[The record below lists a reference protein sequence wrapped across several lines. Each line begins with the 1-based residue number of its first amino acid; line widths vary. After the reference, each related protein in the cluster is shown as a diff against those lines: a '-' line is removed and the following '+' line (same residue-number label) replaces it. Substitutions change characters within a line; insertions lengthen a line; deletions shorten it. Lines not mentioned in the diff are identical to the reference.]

1 MKLLNPNMEPKII
14 KNQEDYENA
23 IKSLEMIGDIP
34 GFEDDSKLLEKF
46 ELFTKLINDFEKE
59 SFQIEEGN
67 PIEIIKLRM
76 GYLGLKQ
83 KDLEPYIGSKGTV
96 SDVLNKRRG
105 LSKSMIRKL
114 SSALNLDQEILNV
127 KYELSNNKE
136 VVRSLPQFDFQFKPT
151 TVLVIKTFKSEIQRR
166 GMLLNVC
173 Q

>member
-1 MKLLNPNMEPKII
+1 MEPKII